1 MASALF
7 QNEERSALIDS
18 LETMLRPL
26 IPVLLRHG
34 VTLQDA
40 EDTLRVLYVNELS
53 ARSKAQG
60 RQLTDS
66 RLGMLAGINRGEIQ
80 KLLDARAEREKM
92 RKESARLIEQ
102 TSKVLAVW
110 NSNKRFITPYGA
122 ALDLSLTE
130 EEGYRTFDELLQVAA
145 PEADPKVLLELMGTT
160 DSVEIHSGRFVRCT
174 NRMMK
179 VGSERLAQ
187 IGRIGLQCGAL
198 AATAVHN
205 LSAEEG
211 DSLLEVRVE
220 TTVPLTPSFV
230 SDLNNFVREK
240 STSFLEECDTWIS
253 ERESIFADQHGR
265 KFGLGLFLFEN

>member
-26 IPVLLRHG
+26 IPVLLHHG

-60 RQLTDS
+60 RQLTDA

-80 KLLDARAEREKM
+80 KLLDARATREKM

-102 TSKVLAVW
+102 ASTVLAVW
-110 NSNKRFITPYGA
+110 NSNRRFITPYGA

-160 DSVEIHSGRFVRCT
+160 DSVEIHSGRFIRCT

-198 AATAVHN
+198 TATAVHN
-205 LSAEEG
+205 LSAEDG

-220 TTVPLTPSFV
+220 TTVPLTPSFI
-230 SDLNNFVREK
+230 SDLKTFVRER
-240 STSFLEECDTWIS
+240 STSFIEECDTWIS
-253 ERESIFADQHGR
+253 ERENIFADQHGTTL
-265 KFGLGLFLFEN
+265 GLGLFMFEN